1 MQRIKVRVD
10 EKMGAERSIK
20 KFKRMCDTFGII
32 KEYRSRVEYK
42 KPSVRAKEKSEAAE
56 KRRRKTE
63 MKGRRFSKL

>member
-42 KPSVRAKEKSEAAE
+42 KPSVKAKEKSEAAE